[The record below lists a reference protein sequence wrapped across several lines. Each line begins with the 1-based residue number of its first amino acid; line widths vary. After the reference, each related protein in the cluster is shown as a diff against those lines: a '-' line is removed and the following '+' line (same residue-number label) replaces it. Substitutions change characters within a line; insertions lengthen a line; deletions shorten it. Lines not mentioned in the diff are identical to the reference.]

1 MIRLNIQKI
10 RRLCLGLLGLAHSWM
25 IRESVGI
32 VKRVIWMIMRVVV
45 LGFLGIG
52 SIDLAVFKTLF
63 EFLKRNTH
71 LDSQTNR

>member
-1 MIRLNIQKI
+1 MIL
-10 RRLCLGLLGLAHSWM
+10 
-25 IRESVGI
+25 ESVGI

-52 SIDLAVFKTLF
+52 SIDLAVFRTLF
-63 EFLKRNTH
+63 EFQKRNTH